1 MGSKYNPPDIMDPQ
15 QLAQFISQGF
25 DTAKYGN
32 AYDIYREVIPHLA
45 TGEIPTKS
53 HYAFGWIIY
62 YALHQQPDHEIA
74 ERKRMLANYLQLRV
88 AKPHKLHSMIL
99 TEAMRLYRNAKD
111 AAFNARNSQKGKAGD
126 VPHFSLV
133 RFSELWDLRNLRP
146 GDWTRKIYEGK
157 EMSSTVEKFITL
169 YVDEI
174 ENERAIP
181 SPAFMEV
188 IERAMMEYR
197 DSSNLM
203 SQRAALHQLAGE
215 KEPAKELLRRALL
228 FAPGKPFLWSRL
240 AALYSPEEDARKHVA
255 LLYKALRA
263 PGQEQFKGRIRLSLA
278 QALILK
284 GMHHNALWELNK
296 VKETYEANGWHT
308 PKAHKEAMEKIP
320 ADTVAE
326 NPEGLYKRFEG
337 VADSEIYDVLPSV
350 KVTKTYHKNPDPNA
364 APIGRKGY
372 GRPVVAW
379 RVTDEAGNNYW
390 LQPHRFGIQPDLP
403 LGTPLSIR
411 LHNSR
416 PVKAELL
423 Q

>member
-1 MGSKYNPPDIMDPQ
+1 MDSQ
-15 QLAQFISQGF
+15 QLARFISEGF
-25 DTAKYGN
+25 DTAKNGN
-32 AYDIYREVIPHLA
+32 ANDIYREVIPHLA
-45 TGEIPTKS
+45 SGEIPLKS
-53 HYAFGWIIY
+53 HYALGWIIY
-62 YALHQQPDHEIA
+62 YAIHQQPDREIA
-74 ERKRMLANYLQLRV
+74 ERKRMLANYLQLHV

-111 AAFNARNSQKGKAGD
+111 AAFNARNNQKGKAED
-126 VPHFSLV
+126 APQFSLV

-146 GDWTRKIYEGK
+146 GDWNRKIYEGK
-157 EMSSTVEKFITL
+157 EMGSTVEKFITL

-174 ENERAIP
+174 ENERVHP
-181 SPAFMEV
+181 SASFMEV
-188 IERAMMEYR
+188 IDRAMLEYR
-197 DSSNLM
+197 DSSSLM
-203 SQRAALHQLAGE
+203 SQRALLHQFAGDH
-215 KEPAKELLRRALL
+215 EPAKELLRKALL

-240 AALYSPEEDARKHVA
+240 AALYPPEDNARKHVA
-255 LLYKALRA
+255 LLYKALCA
-263 PGQEQFKGRIRLSLA
+263 PGPEQFKGRIRLSLV

-296 VKETYEANGWHT
+296 VKETYDANGWHT
-308 PKAHKEAMEKIP
+308 PRAHREAMEKIP

-326 NPEGLYKRFEG
+326 NPEGLYKRFESI
-337 VADSEIYDVLPSV
+337 ADSEIYDVLPSI

-364 APIGRKGY
+364 ASTGRGGY
-372 GRPVVAW
+372 GRPAVAW

-390 LQPHRFGIQPDLP
+390 LQPHRFGIRPDLP